1 MSFSDFQWGVAF
13 FLAVGICGTISL
25 RLFDLYRVNAKPGET
40 QLADRWSRRWEFS
53 PQTLG
58 GFSYSSLILVSVLGL
73 FLELLLIRW
82 ISSEIRI
89 FAYFKNFVLIACFLG
104 FGLGCYLCQ
113 RKINLLATLA
123 PLVTL
128 AGLVKLPWKGLHD
141 AIGSLP
147 FLLGAISDVH
157 MWGVPSVPL
166 NWSSGSGVVVAVAMV
181 VPLFALLALAFI
193 PIGQMVGWLLEN
205 AENGILAYSV
215 NVLGSLAGILLYTLL
230 CFLYQPP
237 AVWFLVAGAML
248 VILLWKNPT
257 LRWTAALAF
266 AACVGLL
273 SLSVAPG
280 TAVFWSPYQKLE
292 MSPHVEAGE
301 TVSYNLLTNDS
312 WYQHVIDLSPGFV
325 ASHPNYFRDVP
336 ISLNAYN
343 LPYRFYPNPP
353 SVLILGAG
361 MGNDVAAAL
370 RNGAERVVAVEID
383 PLILKL
389 GRQIHFEK
397 PYDSSRVQQVVDD
410 ARSYVENSRDRF
422 DLIVFSLLDSH
433 TTSSHFSNIRIDNYV
448 YTVEALQA
456 AKRLLEP
463 NGVFIIKFQVETP
476 WIAGRLHGLLS
487 NVFGHSPLQMQ
498 AEQSY
503 TISGRFFISGSEQ
516 KIAEAMS
523 NPNFGPYVREHSNVK
538 MEKATLTTDDWP
550 YFYQHEP
557 GIPATV
563 LVISVVL
570 AAMCWLA
577 IRKTGTSVRSMR
589 WHYFFLGA
597 GFLLLEVQIIS
608 KMALLFGTTWVV
620 NSIVISGLLLVIVAS
635 NVLVD
640 KVPKIPFGLAYAG
653 IFASIALSYSIPLQ
667 QFFFPSVWLKGLVA
681 TAVLCL
687 PVFFAGII
695 FIKSFARS
703 RFSGEALGSNLM
715 GAMLGGLLESVSLWT
730 GLHSLLLLAALFYLA
745 SYLTVR
751 EKQIAGVGTA

>member
-1 MSFSDFQWGVAF
+1 M
-13 FLAVGICGTISL
+13 
-25 RLFDLYRVNAKPGET
+25 K
-40 QLADRWSRRWEFS
+40 
-53 PQTLG
+53 
-58 GFSYSSLILVSVLGL
+58 
-73 FLELLLIRW
+73 
-82 ISSEIRI
+82 
-89 FAYFKNFVLIACFLG
+89 
-104 FGLGCYLCQ
+104 
-113 RKINLLATLA
+113 
-123 PLVTL
+123 
-128 AGLVKLPWKGLHD
+128 
-141 AIGSLP
+141 
-147 FLLGAISDVH
+147 
-157 MWGVPSVPL
+157 
-166 NWSSGSGVVVAVAMV
+166 
-181 VPLFALLALAFI
+181 
-193 PIGQMVGWLLEN
+193 
-205 AENGILAYSV
+205 
-215 NVLGSLAGILLYTLL
+215 
-230 CFLYQPP
+230 
-237 AVWFLVAGAML
+237 
-248 VILLWKNPT
+248 
-257 LRWTAALAF
+257 
-266 AACVGLL
+266 
-273 SLSVAPG
+273 
-280 TAVFWSPYQKLE
+280 
-292 MSPHVEAGE
+292 PHVEAGE
-301 TVSYNLLTNDS
+301 TVSYDLLTNDS
-312 WYQHVIDLSPGFV
+312 WYQKVIDLSPGFV
-325 ASHPNYFRDVP
+325 ASHADFFRDVP

-343 LPYRFYPNPP
+343 LPYGFYPNPP

-389 GRQIHFEK
+389 GKQIHFEK
-397 PYDSSRVQQVVDD
+397 PYGSPHVKQVVDD

-448 YTVEALQA
+448 YTVEALKA
-456 AKRLLEP
+456 ARKLLEP
-463 NGVFIIKFQVETP
+463 NGVFIVKFQVDTP

-487 NVFGHSPLQMQ
+487 NVFGHAPLQMQ

-503 TISGRFFISGSEQ
+503 TTTGRFFISGSEQ

-523 NPNFGPYVREHSNVK
+523 SPSFGAYVREHSNVK
-538 MEKATLTTDDWP
+538 IEKATLTTDDWP

-640 KVPKIPFGLAYAG
+640 KVPKIPFGLAYVG
-653 IFASIALSYSIPLQ
+653 IFASIAVSYSIPLQ
-667 QFFFPSVWLKGLVA
+667 QFFFPSVWLKGLAA

-695 FIKSFARS
+695 FIKSFAQS

-751 EKQIAGVGTA
+751 EKQTAGVATA